1 MSDNELGLFLRTR
14 RESVSP
20 AEVGLPA
27 GPRRRTPGL
36 RRAEVAMLAD
46 VSVEYLIRLEQGR
59 DSHPSAQVL
68 SALAETLRLS
78 PRERVHLHQLSKGAS
93 GFSCGAAEQGPNRTV
108 RPTIL
113 AVLAQLEPAP
123 AAITNRFT
131 EILACTEGYRKL
143 MAPSGL
149 FEQGEPANVA
159 RFVFTHPGA
168 RELYPDWDAAADKL
182 VASLKQGPY
191 RADPMVAALVDELT
205 VTAGSAFTDRLATLP
220 GLPPS
225 GGINRLS
232 HPEAGTLRLA
242 YESLDLSI
250 DDDQSLYVL
259 LPADETSASALDQLV
274 GRRPGGLRAIAS

>member
-14 RESVSP
+14 REAVSP

-27 GPRRRTPGL
+27 GQRRRTPGL
-36 RRAEVAMLAD
+36 RRAEVAMLAG

-78 PRERVHLHQLSKGAS
+78 PRERVHLHQLSKGVS
-93 GFSCGAAEQGPNRTV
+93 GFSCGAAENGPNRTV
-108 RPTIL
+108 RPTVL
-113 AVLAQLEPAP
+113 AILAQLEPAP
-123 AAITNRFT
+123 AAITNRCT

-149 FEQGEPANVA
+149 FEQGEPADLA

-168 RELYPDWDAAADKL
+168 RELYPEWDAAADKL
-182 VASLKQGPY
+182 VASLKQGPF
-191 RADPMVAALVDELT
+191 RADPIVAALVDELT
-205 VTAGSAFTDRLATLP
+205 VTAGTAFTHRLATLP

-225 GGINRLS
+225 GGTDRLN

-242 YESLDLSI
+242 YESLDLSV

-259 LPADETSASALDQLV
+259 LPADEVSAKALDQLV
-274 GRRPGGLRAIAS
+274 GRRPGGLRSLAS

>member
-14 RESVSP
+14 REAVSP

-36 RRAEVAMLAD
+36 RRAEVAMLAG

-68 SALAETLRLS
+68 SALAETLRLT
-78 PRERVHLHQLSKGAS
+78 PRERVHLHQLSKGVS
-93 GFSCGAAEQGPNRTV
+93 GFSCGAAENGPNRTV

-113 AVLAQLEPAP
+113 AILAQLEPAP
-123 AAITNRFT
+123 AAITNRCT

-143 MAPSGL
+143 MASAGL

-168 RELYPDWDAAADKL
+168 RELYPEWDVAADKL
-182 VASLKQGPY
+182 VASLKQGPF

-205 VTAGSAFTDRLATLP
+205 VTAGSAFTDRLTSLP

-225 GGINRLS
+225 GGIDRIG

-259 LPADETSASALDQLV
+259 LPADEASAGALDQLV
-274 GRRPGGLRAIAS
+274 GRRPGGLRSIAS

>member
-1 MSDNELGLFLRTR
+1 MHKGYLLG
-14 RESVSP
+14 
-20 AEVGLPA
+20 
-27 GPRRRTPGL
+27 
-36 RRAEVAMLAD
+36 

-78 PRERVHLHQLSKGAS
+78 PRERVHLHQLSKGVS
-93 GFSCGAAEQGPNRTV
+93 GFSCGAAENGPNRTV
-108 RPTIL
+108 RPTVL
-113 AVLAQLEPAP
+113 AILAQLEPAP
-123 AAITNRFT
+123 AAITNRCT

-143 MAPSGL
+143 MGPSGL
-149 FEQGEPANVA
+149 FEQGEPADLA

-168 RELYPDWDAAADKL
+168 RELYPEWDAAADKL
-182 VASLKQGPY
+182 VASLKQGPF

-205 VTAGSAFTDRLATLP
+205 VTAGTAFTHRLATLP

-225 GGINRLS
+225 GGIDRLT

-242 YESLDLSI
+242 YESLDLSV

-259 LPADETSASALDQLV
+259 LPADEASANALDQLV
-274 GRRPGGLRAIAS
+274 GRRPGGLRSLAS

>member
-14 RESVSP
+14 REAVSP

-36 RRAEVAMLAD
+36 RRAEVAMLAG

-68 SALAETLRLS
+68 SALAETLRLR
-78 PRERVHLHQLSKGAS
+78 PRERVHLHQLSKGVS
-93 GFSCGAAEQGPNRTV
+93 GFSCGAAENGSHRTV
-108 RPTIL
+108 RPTI
-113 AVLAQLEPAP
+113 LAQLEPAP
-123 AAITNRFT
+123 AAITNRCT

-143 MAPSGL
+143 MESSGL

-168 RELYPDWDAAADKL
+168 RELYPEWDTAADKV
-182 VASLKQGPY
+182 VASLKQGPF

-205 VTAGSAFTDRLATLP
+205 VTAGSAFTDRLTSLP

-225 GGINRLS
+225 GGIDRIG

-259 LPADETSASALDQLV
+259 LPADEASAGALDQLV
-274 GRRPGGLRAIAS
+274 GRRPGGLRSIAS

>member
-1 MSDNELGLFLRTR
+1 MPLTG
-14 RESVSP
+14 
-20 AEVGLPA
+20 
-27 GPRRRTPGL
+27 
-36 RRAEVAMLAD
+36 

-78 PRERVHLHQLSKGAS
+78 PRERVHLHQLSKGVS
-93 GFSCGAAEQGPNRTV
+93 GFSCGAAENGPNRTV
-108 RPTIL
+108 RPTVL
-113 AVLAQLEPAP
+113 AILAQLEPAP
-123 AAITNRFT
+123 AAITNRCT

-149 FEQGEPANVA
+149 FEQGEPADLA

-168 RELYPDWDAAADKL
+168 RELYPEWDAAADKL
-182 VASLKQGPY
+182 VASLKQGPF

-205 VTAGSAFTDRLATLP
+205 VTAGTAFTHRLATLP

-225 GGINRLS
+225 GGTDRLN

-242 YESLDLSI
+242 YESLDLSV

-259 LPADETSASALDQLV
+259 LPADEVSAKALDQLV
-274 GRRPGGLRAIAS
+274 GRRPGGLRSLAS

>member
-14 RESVSP
+14 REAVSP

-27 GPRRRTPGL
+27 GQRRRTPGL
-36 RRAEVAMLAD
+36 RRAEVAMLAG

-78 PRERVHLHQLSKGAS
+78 PRERVHLHQLSKGVS
-93 GFSCGAAEQGPNRTV
+93 GFSCGAAENSPNRTV
-108 RPTIL
+108 RPTVL
-113 AVLAQLEPAP
+113 AILAQLEPAP
-123 AAITNRFT
+123 AAITNRCT

-143 MAPSGL
+143 MWPSGL
-149 FEQGEPANVA
+149 FEQGEPADLA

-168 RELYPDWDAAADKL
+168 RELYPEWDAAADKL
-182 VASLKQGPY
+182 VASLKQGPF

-205 VTAGSAFTDRLATLP
+205 VTAGTAFTHRLATLP

-225 GGINRLS
+225 GGIDRLN

-242 YESLDLSI
+242 YESLDLSV

-259 LPADETSASALDQLV
+259 LPADEASANALDQLD
-274 GRRPGGLRAIAS
+274 GRRPGGLRSLAS

>member
-14 RESVSP
+14 REAVSP

-27 GPRRRTPGL
+27 GQRRRTPGL
-36 RRAEVAMLAD
+36 RRAEVAMLAG

-78 PRERVHLHQLSKGAS
+78 PRERVHLHQLSKGVS
-93 GFSCGAAEQGPNRTV
+93 GFSCGAAENGPNRTV
-108 RPTIL
+108 RPTVL
-113 AVLAQLEPAP
+113 AILAQLEPAP
-123 AAITNRFT
+123 AAITNRCT

-149 FEQGEPANVA
+149 FEQGEPADLA

-168 RELYPDWDAAADKL
+168 RELYPEWEAAADKL
-182 VASLKQGPY
+182 VASLKQGPF

-205 VTAGSAFTDRLATLP
+205 VTAGTAFTHRLATLP

-225 GGINRLS
+225 GGTDRLN

-242 YESLDLSI
+242 YESLDLSV

-259 LPADETSASALDQLV
+259 LPADEVSAKALDQLV
-274 GRRPGGLRAIAS
+274 GRRPGGLRSLAS

>member
-1 MSDNELGLFLRTR
+1 
-14 RESVSP
+14 
-20 AEVGLPA
+20 
-27 GPRRRTPGL
+27 
-36 RRAEVAMLAD
+36 MLAG

-78 PRERVHLHQLSKGAS
+78 PRERVHLHQLSKGVS
-93 GFSCGAAEQGPNRTV
+93 GFSCGAAENGPNRTV
-108 RPTIL
+108 RPTVL
-113 AVLAQLEPAP
+113 AILAQLEPAP
-123 AAITNRFT
+123 AAITNRCT

-149 FEQGEPANVA
+149 FEQGEPADLA

-168 RELYPDWDAAADKL
+168 RELYPEWDTTADKL
-182 VASLKQGPY
+182 VASLKQGPF

-205 VTAGSAFTDRLATLP
+205 VTAGTAFTHRLATLP

-225 GGINRLS
+225 GGIDRLN
-232 HPEAGTLRLA
+232 HPEAGMLRLA
-242 YESLDLSI
+242 YESLDLSV

-259 LPADETSASALDQLV
+259 LPADEAGANALDQLV
-274 GRRPGGLRAIAS
+274 GRRPGGLRSLAS

>member
-14 RESVSP
+14 REAVTP

-36 RRAEVAMLAD
+36 RRAEVAMLAG

-59 DSHPSAQVL
+59 DRHPSAPVL

-78 PRERVHLHQLSKGAS
+78 PRERVHLHQLTKGSS
-93 GFSCGAAEQGPNRTV
+93 GFSCGAAENGPNRTV
-108 RPTIL
+108 RPTIRAIL
-113 AVLAQLEPAP
+113 DQLDPAP

-131 EILACTEGYRKL
+131 EVLACTAGYRTL
-143 MAPSGL
+143 MTPSGL
-149 FEQGEPANVA
+149 FEQGEPANLA

-168 RELYPDWDAAADKL
+168 RELYPDWDDAADKL
-182 VASLKQGPY
+182 VASLKQGPF
-191 RADPMVAALVDELT
+191 RADPLVAALVDELT
-205 VTAGSAFTDRLATLP
+205 VTAGAPFTERLASLP

-225 GGINRLS
+225 GGINRIR

-242 YESLDLSI
+242 YESLELSL

-259 LPADETSASALDQLV
+259 LPADEASATALDRLV
-274 GRRPGGLRAIAS
+274 GRHPGGLRAVAS

>member
-14 RESVSP
+14 REAVSP

-27 GPRRRTPGL
+27 GQRRRTPGL
-36 RRAEVAMLAD
+36 RRAEVALLAG

-93 GFSCGAAEQGPNRTV
+93 GFSCGAAENGPNRTV

-113 AVLAQLEPAP
+113 AILAQLEPAP

-143 MAPSGL
+143 MAPAGL

-168 RELYPDWDAAADKL
+168 RELYPEWDSAADKL
-182 VASLKQGPY
+182 VASLKQGPF

-205 VTAGSAFTDRLATLP
+205 VTAGGVFTDRLATLP

-225 GGINRLS
+225 GGINRLD

-259 LPADETSASALDQLV
+259 LPADEASANALDQLV
-274 GRRPGGLRAIAS
+274 GRRPGGLRSIAS